1 MDIGFSKAQ
10 LGQALTKV
18 GISASAIEGVSVM
31 VPPPNLDHH
40 KRAAVVSDHGKAGDD
55 DAPQKKRARV
65 SSEEQWNTML
75 ERLRMF
81 REQFGHANVPKR
93 YPADPQL

>member
-1 MDIGFSKAQ
+1 MEIEFGKAQ
-10 LGQALTKV
+10 LGQLPTKV

-40 KRAAVVSDHGKAGDD
+40 KRAAVVSDHDKAGD